1 MTEIYQK
8 NSFDSTNS
16 TEDSAEQLFYVEE
29 LSEQLIRKFNAQI
42 LEPYFKNVYQDLLLR
57 SARGNWQRHPAPPS
71 ASQSFTKR
79 QKKQR
84 VSCHIAVVGVRAGQ
98 R

>member
-57 SARGNWQRHPAPPS
+57 SAPS
-71 ASQSFTKR
+71 KDNKTNTVDKVTLIEYINLPGILAERFYSLMANDNKSD
-79 QKKQR
+79 
-84 VSCHIAVVGVRAGQ
+84 
-98 R
+98 

>member
-29 LSEQLIRKFNAQI
+29 LSEQLIRKFNA
-42 LEPYFKNVYQDLLLR
+42 
-57 SARGNWQRHPAPPS
+57 
-71 ASQSFTKR
+71 
-79 QKKQR
+79 
-84 VSCHIAVVGVRAGQ
+84 
-98 R
+98 